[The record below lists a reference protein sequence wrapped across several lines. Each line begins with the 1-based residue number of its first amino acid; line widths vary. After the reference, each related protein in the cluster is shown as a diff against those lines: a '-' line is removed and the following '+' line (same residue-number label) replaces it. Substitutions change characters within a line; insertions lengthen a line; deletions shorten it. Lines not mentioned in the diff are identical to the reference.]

1 MFSVVVVGTDGSETA
16 GRAVA
21 SAAQL
26 AGEMGAT
33 LHILSAY
40 GPTMRRD
47 LDRLAHGGGSV
58 QAVLDDA
65 AASVAE
71 AGCRVEAHEL
81 SGDPAEAIM
90 GFAYDN
96 DADLIVIGN
105 KGLGGVKG
113 MLGSVPAKIVKQS
126 PCSVLIVKTTD

>member
-1 MFSVVVVGTDGSETA
+1 MFRVVVVGTDGSETA

-21 SAAQL
+21 SAAAL
-26 AGEMGAT
+26 ASELGAT
-33 LHILSAY
+33 LHVLSAY
-40 GPTMRRD
+40 GPSMRKD
-47 LDRLAHGGGSV
+47 LERLASGGGSV
-58 QAVLDDA
+58 QAVLDA
-65 AASVAE
+65 AASSVTDT
-71 AGCRVEAHEL
+71 GLPVEAHEL

-90 GFAYDN
+90 AFAVEN

-113 MLGSVPAKIVKQS
+113 MLGSVPSKIVKQS